1 MVLVQIREYIKYHEA
16 YLKPYDQD
24 GHCVGE
30 IEFLPKPERLHWELD
45 SEVYLEL

>member
-45 SEVYLEL
+45 SEVYPEL